1 MLLDLGRAICSDMD
15 AKESQATQ
23 LIQAALKKLPEPS
36 ERQGGNAS
44 SVHNS
49 VISID
54 SFSSS
59 KNSGVNAG
67 FQYHFHGLA
76 GTQIDTQ
83 LDDENEGDSGFTA
96 KTGSS
101 QKENFATVSEKPS
114 KDTNQDMSSANLR
127 PYSPHGLSIKD
138 NVTIDGRAGGEGRAS
153 KPSKVLTFHNLIR
166 GC

>member
-1 MLLDLGRAICSDMD
+1 MD

-23 LIQAALKKLPEPS
+23 LIQAALEKLPEPS

-54 SFSSS
+54 SFPSS

-76 GTQIDTQ
+76 ETQTDTQ
-83 LDDENEGDSGFTA
+83 LDGENEGDSGFTV
-96 KTGSS
+96 KTVGS
-101 QKENFATVSEKPS
+101 QKENFATVSEKPG

-138 NVTIDGRAGGEGRAS
+138 NVTIDERAGGQGHA
-153 KPSKVLTFHNLIR
+153 SKVLTFYNPFII
-166 GC
+166 

>member
-1 MLLDLGRAICSDMD
+1 MLLDLGRVICSDMD

-23 LIQAALKKLPEPS
+23 LIQAALEKLPEPS

-54 SFSSS
+54 SFPSS

-76 GTQIDTQ
+76 ETQTDTQ
-83 LDDENEGDSGFTA
+83 LDDENEGDSGFTV
-96 KTGSS
+96 KTVGS
-101 QKENFATVSEKPS
+101 QKEKFATVSEKPG
-114 KDTNQDMSSANLR
+114 KDTNQDMSSANLQ

-138 NVTIDGRAGGEGRAS
+138 NVTIDERAGGQGHA
-153 KPSKVLTFHNLIR
+153 SKVLTFYNPFII
-166 GC
+166 

>member
-1 MLLDLGRAICSDMD
+1 MD

-23 LIQAALKKLPEPS
+23 LIQAALEKLPEPS

-54 SFSSS
+54 SFPSS
-59 KNSGVNAG
+59 KNSGINAG

-76 GTQIDTQ
+76 ETQTDTQ
-83 LDDENEGDSGFTA
+83 LDDENEGDSGFTV
-96 KTGSS
+96 KTVGS
-101 QKENFATVSEKPS
+101 QKENFATVSEKPG

-138 NVTIDGRAGGEGRAS
+138 NVTIDERAGGQGHA
-153 KPSKVLTFHNLIR
+153 SKVLTFYNPFII
-166 GC
+166 